1 MTPEQ
6 EQSIFRNRT
15 ETFIKLVGSQS
26 TNTEIIAL
34 LAYIRNLI
42 NSGNSG
48 EITVSVGKILANDT
62 LNFDVNDQEIPDLIA
77 QKTISIN

>member
-6 EQSIFRNRT
+6 EQNIFQNKT

-48 EITVSVGKILANDT
+48 EITVSVGKILANDV

>member
-1 MTPEQ
+1 MTQEQ
-6 EQSIFRNRT
+6 EQSIFWNKT

-48 EITVSVGKILANDT
+48 EITVSVGKILANDV
-62 LNFDVNDQEIPDLIA
+62 LNFDVNDQEIPDLVA

>member
-6 EQSIFRNRT
+6 EQSIFQNKT

-48 EITVSVGKILANDT
+48 EITVSVGKILANDV

>member
-1 MTPEQ
+1 MTQEQ
-6 EQSIFRNRT
+6 EQSIFQNKT

-42 NSGNSG
+42 NSGASG
-48 EITVSVGKILANDT
+48 DIIVSVGKILANDV
-62 LNFDVNDQEIPDLIA
+62 LNFDVNDQEVPDLIA